1 MKAYYINLDSRLDR
15 KNLVERE
22 FTRLNYEFQRIPGIF
37 NLDGLT
43 GCAESHIKVLESCDI
58 DSNYIWVSE
67 DDIQFLANR
76 EYIDT
81 CIQQFLS
88 SDADILC
95 LGNNSLGILPYSQ
108 DLLRSTD
115 IQTTSSY
122 IIKRKFRHILLD
134 TWKDALVSRKNND
147 NKKYEEKLT
156 SLNLR
161 ICEDYLALDQAWKIL
176 QKDYIFVIP
185 KKKVLKQRSGYS
197 DIMGKYVDYG
207 V

>member
-22 FTRLNYEFQRIPGIF
+22 FTRLNYEFQRVPAIF

-43 GCAESHIKVLESCDI
+43 GCAESHIKVLESCDT
-58 DSNYIWVSE
+58 DSNYIWVCE
-67 DDIQFLANR
+67 DDIQILANR

-81 CIQQFLS
+81 CIQQFLN

-95 LGNNSLGILPYSQ
+95 LGNNILGILPYSG

-122 IIKRKFRHILLD
+122 IIKKKFRNILLD

-147 NKKYEEKLT
+147 NKKYEEKLK
-156 SLNLR
+156 SLNIR
-161 ICEDYLALDQAWKIL
+161 VCEDYLALDQVWKIL
-176 QKDYIFVIP
+176 QRDYIFVIP

-197 DIMGKYVDYG
+197 DIMGRYVDYG
-207 V
+207 L